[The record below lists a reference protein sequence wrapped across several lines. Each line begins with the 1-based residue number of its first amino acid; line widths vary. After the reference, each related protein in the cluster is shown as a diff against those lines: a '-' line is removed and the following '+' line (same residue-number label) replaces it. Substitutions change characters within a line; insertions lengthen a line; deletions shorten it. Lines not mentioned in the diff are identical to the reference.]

1 MTKTPILLDPKIL
14 SFWIRC
20 IRETQHMS
28 QDALAESSGVD
39 IRTIQRM
46 EAGNQVSV
54 TTQRCLARGLGYD
67 NHDIFDDPQFA
78 MNVHS
83 ILESAQTINQEAVE
97 KQHPDHVRVQV
108 ERVMNGE
115 TLGRFADAAN
125 AISLNADDEL
135 SLEAKQAAATLFDY
149 IRDLIDVG
157 NDASFSEKL
166 AYSQALETL
175 LRELEGLGTIVYL
188 AFRSMKLANDTWAD
202 KTPIPVKIGYLTV
215 APAEKVLTDMFVPR
229 RAQMGF

>member
-1 MTKTPILLDPKIL
+1 MTKAPILLDPKL
-14 SFWIRC
+14 LGFWVRC

-28 QDALAESSGVD
+28 QDALAKSSGVD

-46 EAGNQVSV
+46 EAGNPVSV
-54 TTQRCLARGLGYD
+54 TTRRCLARGLGYD

-78 MNVHS
+78 MTVHS
-83 ILESAQTINQEAVE
+83 VLEGAQSINREAIE

-108 ERVMNGE
+108 ERVKNGE

-125 AISLNADDEL
+125 AMSLNADDEL

-149 IRDLIDVG
+149 VRDLIDVG
-157 NDASFSEKL
+157 NDASFSDKL
-166 AYSQALETL
+166 AYSQDLETL
-175 LRELEGLGTIVYL
+175 LRELEGLGTAVYS
-188 AFRSMKLANDTWAD
+188 AFRSMKMTNDTWAD
-202 KTPIPVKIGYLTV
+202 KTPIPMKIDYLTV
-215 APAEKVLTDMFVPR
+215 VPVQRILTDMLVPR